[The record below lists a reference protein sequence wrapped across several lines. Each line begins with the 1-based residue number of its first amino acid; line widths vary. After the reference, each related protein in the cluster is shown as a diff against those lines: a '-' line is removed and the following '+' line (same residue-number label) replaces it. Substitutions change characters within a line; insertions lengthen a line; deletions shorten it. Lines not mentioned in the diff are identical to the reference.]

1 MTAAAIAASSARDV
15 GYTHAF
21 WVYIVGNISVGVAYT
36 WSGVLPYFILLEAA
50 ISVGPIPPIFYF
62 TGY

>member
-36 WSGVLPYFILLEAA
+36 
-50 ISVGPIPPIFYF
+50 
-62 TGY
+62 